1 MNTILNSAL
10 TLTYSQLSTFS
21 GLDNFWQVFD
31 TAFGTQYNRSA
42 AEILR
47 LQWLSSDFSQLPQIE
62 ILDNSTLGNANGAYA
77 TSTNR
82 IYLSANFIATST
94 LEAISA
100 VLLEEIG
107 HFIDAQI
114 NQIDTPGDEG
124 EKFSALVRGQNLTTQ
139 ELDRINTENDW
150 ANITVEGKVIA
161 VEQAAPI
168 VLTVTTTADQN
179 DGSATGGLSLRD
191 AILIANADTI
201 NDYII
206 ELQGG
211 QTYSLIYTTT
221 DSSSGSLN
229 IKRNV
234 TIRAVGNEAAII
246 DGSKLTYTSPYSI
259 FAFGND
265 VFRVRAQ
272 GNLTLD
278 NITITGATSSAI
290 YIESNA
296 SVLMQNSTVSYTS
309 GPFSWAYECP
319 GIENNGTLTLQNSSV
334 HDNTGNGIINYGT
347 AVIRDSDIY
356 NNKALGE
363 LSESERCHQQI
374 LYPSRNSYSN
384 CY

>member
-1 MNTILNSAL
+1 MNIILNSAL
-10 TLTYSQLSTFS
+10 TLTYNQLSDFS

-31 TAFGTQYNRSA
+31 TAFGTQYNRSS

-94 LEAISA
+94 PEAISA

-139 ELDRINTENDW
+139 ELDRINTENDS
-150 ANITVEGKVIA
+150 ANITVDGKIIT

-191 AILIANADTI
+191 AILIANADTT

-211 QTYSLIYTTT
+211 QTYSLIYPPT
-221 DSSSGSLN
+221 DDSSGSLN
-229 IKRNV
+229 IQRNV
-234 TIRAVGNEAAII
+234 TIRAVGNEPAII
-246 DGSKLTYTSPYSI
+246 DGSKLTYTSY
-259 FAFGND
+259 AFGFSFTNGSD
-265 VFRVRAQ
+265 IFRVRAQ

-278 NITITGATSSAI
+278 NITVTKATDTAI

-296 SVLMQNSTVSYTS
+296 SVLMQNSTVSYSSTFLS
-309 GPFSWAYECP
+309 YINP
-319 GIENNGTLTLQNSSV
+319 GIENRVLLLFKIVVFIIIQQVGLLTMGQPLFTIVLLTITKPMEQLKYQV
-334 HDNTGNGIINYGT
+334 
-347 AVIRDSDIY
+347 V
-356 NNKALGE
+356 GE
-363 LSESERCHQQI
+363 EF
-374 LYPSRNSYSN
+374 
-384 CY
+384 

>member
-10 TLTYSQLSTFS
+10 TLTYNQLSTFS

-31 TAFGTQYNRSA
+31 TAFSTQYNRSG

-150 ANITVEGKVIA
+150 
-161 VEQAAPI
+161 
-168 VLTVTTTADQN
+168 
-179 DGSATGGLSLRD
+179 
-191 AILIANADTI
+191 
-201 NDYII
+201 
-206 ELQGG
+206 
-211 QTYSLIYTTT
+211 
-221 DSSSGSLN
+221 
-229 IKRNV
+229 
-234 TIRAVGNEAAII
+234 
-246 DGSKLTYTSPYSI
+246 
-259 FAFGND
+259 
-265 VFRVRAQ
+265 
-272 GNLTLD
+272 
-278 NITITGATSSAI
+278 
-290 YIESNA
+290 
-296 SVLMQNSTVSYTS
+296 
-309 GPFSWAYECP
+309 
-319 GIENNGTLTLQNSSV
+319 
-334 HDNTGNGIINYGT
+334 
-347 AVIRDSDIY
+347 
-356 NNKALGE
+356 
-363 LSESERCHQQI
+363 QI
-374 LYPSRNSYSN
+374 LLLKEK
-384 CY
+384 